1 MPIKQTSIPLP
12 KHWPKDIIYIDT
24 LHISSPLSR
33 GLLHSTGLSPA
44 SVSLPVI
51 PPPSPP
57 SPSPLVQI
65 KPINDP
71 SHPAYTQYGL
81 FAARALA
88 PSSFI
93 ILYLGTLHSSTT
105 TNPTS
110 NYDLS
115 LDRELDLS
123 IDASK
128 CGNEARFIND
138 YRGIRS
144 EGPNAEFKDCLLEV
158 VKGKKWERRIGV
170 FVLSQGRARKD
181 GGKRARGIAKGEEIV
196 VSYGK
201 GFWKARLD
209 EETSQLA
216 SNDDGKED
224 EDA

>member
-1 MPIKQTSIPLP
+1 MPIRQTSTPLP

-24 LHISSPLSR
+24 LHIPSPLSR
-33 GLLHSTGLSPA
+33 ELLHSTAPFPP
-44 SVSLPVI
+44 SVSLPII
-51 PPPSPP
+51 PLPSPP
-57 SPSPLVQI
+57 SPSHLVQI

-71 SHPAYTQYGL
+71 THPAYTQHGL

-105 TNPTS
+105 TDPTS

-128 CGNEARFIND
+128 RGNEARFIND
-138 YRGIRS
+138 YRGIRP

-158 VKGKKWERRIGV
+158 TKGKKWERRIGV
-170 FVLSQGRARKD
+170 FVLSQGRAKKD
-181 GGKRARGIAKGEEIV
+181 GAKRARGIAKGEEIV

-201 GFWKARLD
+201 GFWRARLA
-209 EETSQLA
+209 EETSQST
-216 SNDDGKED
+216 SNDDVTED
-224 EDA
+224 EHG